1 MKKVYKGYDIILIAV
16 FAMLLG
22 YAMAEGGFMVS
33 FIAVLGLTIYV
44 FKGLSAWW
52 CDDANS

>member
-52 CDDANS
+52 CDDAND